1 MQKHNEW
8 VDKVKDEWAAQHGI
22 PLIRIWEHDINNN
35 PSEVMKMLK
44 RRLGEVKEKQD
55 KKNEKEEK
63 SLQTGKDADKF
74 PLDDDLLDDVAGGR
88 KSAVSPQIKDPFANP
103 GLTN

>member
-1 MQKHNEW
+1 
-8 VDKVKDEWAAQHGI
+8 VKISLEGVFTMV
-22 PLIRIWEHDINNN
+22 LF
-35 PSEVMKMLK
+35 M
-44 RRLGEVKEKQD
+44 KQD

-74 PLDDDLLDDVAGGR
+74 PLDDLLDDVAGGR